1 VTIDE
6 DTAPVASLAHRP
18 LAHEHL
24 GYLEAAGAK
33 LRASSEESDI
43 TAIKLTWYSV
53 DTATDQNNAF

>member
-6 DTAPVASLAHRP
+6 DTGTGCIAHR
-18 LAHEHL
+18 HL

-43 TAIKLTWYSV
+43 AAIKLTWYSV